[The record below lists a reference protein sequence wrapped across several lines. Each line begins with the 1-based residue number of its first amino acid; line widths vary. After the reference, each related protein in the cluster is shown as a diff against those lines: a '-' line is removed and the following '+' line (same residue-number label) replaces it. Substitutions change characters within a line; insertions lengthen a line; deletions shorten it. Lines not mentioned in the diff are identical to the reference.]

1 MGIKKAVWKWVALTG
16 ALAAVVL
23 WAGWRIYCSFFS
35 PYMGS
40 IGTWAVI
47 KDKEWENNGEVKGG
61 VYYLT
66 VEDIGGQETCL
77 RLRMCGDLEKQR
89 LVYEALIVGEEYG
102 IDFFYKI
109 PRKIAE
115 QNGLL
120 IMPEDAEEQGIA
132 MAGTEMMIYSDKLLG
147 NSELAEKYVEIKY
160 VSAIVVQ

>member
-1 MGIKKAVWKWVALTG
+1 MENTESTTEAI
-16 ALAAVVL
+16 
-23 WAGWRIYCSFFS
+23 RFMI
-35 PYMGS
+35 
-40 IGTWAVI
+40 VI
-47 KDKEWENNGEVKGG
+47 LPVRSVMRKGR

-66 VEDIGGQETCL
+66 VEDIGGQEICL
-77 RLRMCGDLEKQR
+77 RLRMCGELEKQR

-109 PRKIAE
+109 SRKIAE

-120 IMPEDAEEQGIA
+120 IMPEDAEEQEIA